1 MADGEGAAAPAPPL
15 EVVGRVRVCVR
26 VRPSR
31 FSAGGVAI
39 MALLCSVLAL
49 SVGSQSI
56 QTAVNGTFG
65 GGNNTGAVW
74 SGGVTQLVV
83 NGHLMPQE
91 LAHWL
96 AEQYVAFVR
105 EELPSDKREAVRQ
118 KLPSLRACV
127 RAMHH
132 RNLATCCP
140 AYG

>member
-1 MADGEGAAAPAPPL
+1 MADGAGAAAPAPL
-15 EVVGRVRVCVR
+15 EVGRVRVRVR

-39 MALLCSVLAL
+39 MALLCGVLAL

-56 QTAVNGTFG
+56 QTAVNGTSGG
-65 GGNNTGAVW
+65 GGNNG
-74 SGGVTQLVV
+74 
-83 NGHLMPQE
+83 GHLMPQE

-118 KLPSLRACV
+118 KLRSLRCA
-127 RAMHH
+127 RAMH
-132 RNLATCCP
+132 RNLATSCP
-140 AYG
+140 ACG